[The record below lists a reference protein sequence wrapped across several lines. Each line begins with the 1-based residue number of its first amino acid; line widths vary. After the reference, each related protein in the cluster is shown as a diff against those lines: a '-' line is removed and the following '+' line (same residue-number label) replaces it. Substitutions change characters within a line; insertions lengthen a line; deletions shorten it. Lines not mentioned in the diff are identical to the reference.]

1 MGCVGLALTLVRG
14 LPHHVQLSGIQD
26 SSSVLFSFF
35 KRRNTYIYMLACQ
48 NCRVCWGIPGIPY
61 RSTTSAAFP
70 TARVKA
76 LDRIPSDH
84 NPLLVELGDN
94 IFIVK
99 GGLGL
104 KNGG

>member
-1 MGCVGLALTLVRG
+1 
-14 LPHHVQLSGIQD
+14 
-26 SSSVLFSFF
+26 
-35 KRRNTYIYMLACQ
+35 
-48 NCRVCWGIPGIPY
+48 
-61 RSTTSAAFP
+61 
-70 TARVKA
+70 VKA